1 MAQARRAFSLH
12 RNSGQSGAGGSARD
26 SGQPE
31 AWQAVSVL
39 PQGHEP
45 AGEET
50 QDLSAYLD
58 ILRRRKWQM
67 LVPAAIL
74 FVIALFIA
82 FTLPSVYRSTA
93 TILIEEQEIPPDLV
107 RSTITSYADQR
118 IQVIS
123 QQVMTRAN
131 LWQIVEKYDLY
142 PDKRSRE
149 PSEAILEAMRKN
161 IKLDLVSS
169 EAQDKR
175 SGAKTAA
182 TIAFTLSYDGD
193 TPEKAQRVANELVSL
208 YLSENVKSRQQ
219 KATDTS
225 NFLAEEAKKR
235 NERIGDLE
243 AQLAQFKEKHIGSL
257 PELQQVNMQLRER
270 TDVELMDTERQ
281 IRAIEE
287 RRFYLEGQ
295 LAQTKPHTP
304 IIAAGGER
312 ILDSDERLKVLEAQ
326 YAAASATYSNDHPDM
341 VKMRREM
348 AALEAQSGGTGGS
361 LAAANQLARLRT
373 DLATLR
379 EKYSGDHPDVVKT
392 QRAIAA
398 LEASIARPAPETQ
411 VRAKNPENPAY
422 IALKSQLEANNADLR
437 SLAARRAE
445 LRNRLA
451 QLEARLQETPRVE
464 REYADLIRERET
476 EVRRYQEIKAKQ
488 AEAQVAQE
496 LEKDRKGERFS
507 LIDPP
512 QVPEKPDRPNRKAIV
527 LLGFILAFGGGLG
540 YGALLETLDHSVRGS
555 RGLAAILSA
564 PLLATIP
571 YIENAE
577 DAQRRSRRRTI
588 TIAAVVGGI
597 ALAALL
603 IHAFVIELDVFWYVL
618 LRKLGVE

>member
-379 EKYSGDHPDVVKT
+379 E
-392 QRAIAA
+392 
-398 LEASIARPAPETQ
+398 
-411 VRAKNPENPAY
+411 
-422 IALKSQLEANNADLR
+422 
-437 SLAARRAE
+437 
-445 LRNRLA
+445 
-451 QLEARLQETPRVE
+451 
-464 REYADLIRERET
+464 
-476 EVRRYQEIKAKQ
+476 
-488 AEAQVAQE
+488 
-496 LEKDRKGERFS
+496 
-507 LIDPP
+507 
-512 QVPEKPDRPNRKAIV
+512 
-527 LLGFILAFGGGLG
+527 
-540 YGALLETLDHSVRGS
+540 
-555 RGLAAILSA
+555 
-564 PLLATIP
+564 
-571 YIENAE
+571 
-577 DAQRRSRRRTI
+577 
-588 TIAAVVGGI
+588 
-597 ALAALL
+597 
-603 IHAFVIELDVFWYVL
+603 
-618 LRKLGVE
+618 